1 MRRVSPS
8 PPPLLPSR
16 TCREG
21 APAVG
26 SRRAG
31 LTVQGSRG
39 GTLPFHR
46 LKTKVA
52 KPRAPL
58 PPAPGRGS
66 PSGVPA
72 LPARRQLARHGDPAA
87 GGVPRGRGRG
97 RGRGRAGCSAAR
109 GEAPAPQRRAGRA
122 GRRVTAALFPPQ
134 VAAMELRGA
143 SPLLLALALLS
154 ALCWRARALPP
165 RGAAFPPVPRLGNRM
180 PFDGAS
186 EPDHAHGSLKSESDI
201 LQNTLPENEK
211 FYFDLSR
218 IIDSSQDSPV
228 KRHSDAVFTDNY
240 SRFRKQMAVKKYL
253 NSVLTGKR
261 SQEELNPAKLRDE
274 AELLE
279 PSFSENYD
287 SVDELLSHL
296 PLKEASNMIKSEIYG
311 D

>member
-1 MRRVSPS
+1 M
-8 PPPLLPSR
+8 
-16 TCREG
+16 EH
-21 APAVG
+21 
-26 SRRAG
+26 
-31 LTVQGSRG
+31 RG
-39 GTLPFHR
+39 T
-46 LKTKVA
+46 
-52 KPRAPL
+52 
-58 PPAPGRGS
+58 
-66 PSGVPA
+66 
-72 LPARRQLARHGDPAA
+72 
-87 GGVPRGRGRG
+87 
-97 RGRGRAGCSAAR
+97 
-109 GEAPAPQRRAGRA
+109 
-122 GRRVTAALFPPQ
+122 
-134 VAAMELRGA
+134 

-165 RGAAFPPVPRLGNRM
+165 RGAAFPTVPRLGNRM

-186 EPDHAHGSLKSESDI
+186 ESDHAHGSLKSESDI

-261 SQEELNPAKLRDE
+261 SQEELNPSKLRDE

-296 PLKEASNMIKSEIYG
+296 PL
-311 D
+311 DL

>member
-1 MRRVSPS
+1 MWVTVSPG
-8 PPPLLPSR
+8 
-16 TCREG
+16 T
-21 APAVG
+21 APWGQGGGQVG
-26 SRRAG
+26 TSAG
-31 LTVQGSRG
+31 FG
-39 GTLPFHR
+39 R
-46 LKTKVA
+46 LK
-52 KPRAPL
+52 
-58 PPAPGRGS
+58 
-66 PSGVPA
+66 
-72 LPARRQLARHGDPAA
+72 LA
-87 GGVPRGRGRG
+87 VLYTV
-97 RGRGRAGCSAAR
+97 S
-109 GEAPAPQRRAGRA
+109 
-122 GRRVTAALFPPQ
+122 F
-134 VAAMELRGA
+134 
-143 SPLLLALALLS
+143 SN
-154 ALCWRARALPP
+154 
-165 RGAAFPPVPRLGNRM
+165 RLGNRM
-180 PFDGAS
+180 SFDGAS

-296 PLKEASNMIKSEIYG
+296 PL
-311 D
+311 DL